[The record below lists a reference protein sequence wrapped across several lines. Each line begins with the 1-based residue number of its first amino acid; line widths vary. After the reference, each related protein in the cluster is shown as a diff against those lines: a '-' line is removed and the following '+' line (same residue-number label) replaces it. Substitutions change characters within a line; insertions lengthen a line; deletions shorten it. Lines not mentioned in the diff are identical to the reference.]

1 MPIPVT
7 VKMRAGWELD
17 SIISTDAG
25 ILLEKIGVSAITL
38 HPRTTS
44 QQFTGKS
51 NWKLIKELKENVN
64 IPVIGNGDVLCSDDY
79 FKMKEE
85 TNCDGVMIGRGALG
99 NPWIFKQINNEIHG
113 KYKNELNIHD
123 IINIARKHFFL
134 LKEDRND
141 RICVN
146 LAKKHFSFYFKGFDG
161 ASTWRK
167 KIMKLDNSKDI
178 ILVLNEM
185 EEEYSLAI

>member
-1 MPIPVT
+1 MVLRSLLDVVEDWRT
-7 VKMRAGWELD
+7 AREL
-17 SIISTDAG
+17 
-25 ILLEKIGVSAITL
+25 
-38 HPRTTS
+38 
-44 QQFTGKS
+44 
-51 NWKLIKELKENVN
+51 KELKAEVS

-113 KYKNELNIHD
+113 KSKDELNIHD
-123 IINIARKHFFL
+123 IINIARKHFLL
-134 LKEDRND
+134 LKEDKND

-161 ASTWRK
+161 ASAWRK
-167 KIMKLDNSKDI
+167 KIMELDNSKDI